1 MSKNKYYYQVLK
13 GDVYLSD
20 CPSIHVLIPYN
31 THDDLVI
38 REDCEETFREN
49 SYRIVEHLK
58 ETKQIDV
65 TQIIIDKLQ
74 KGEIK
79 VMCDIDSND
88 LYEYEEEIESNDNT
102 VKRIKPDGSERMK
115 DVNGDIIVSVYP

>member
-1 MSKNKYYYQVLK
+1 MRKNKYYYQVLK
-13 GDVYLSD
+13 GNIYLSD
-20 CPSIHVLIPYN
+20 FPSIRVLVPYN
-31 THDDLVI
+31 TQDDLVI
-38 REDCEETFREN
+38 REDGDETFRDN

-58 ETKQIDV
+58 KTKQIDI

-79 VMCDIDSND
+79 VMCDIDNDD
-88 LYEYEEEIESNDNT
+88 LYEYDEEIESDDKT

>member
-1 MSKNKYYYQVLK
+1 MSKYKYYYQVLK

-20 CPSIHVLIPYN
+20 CPSIHVLVPYH
-31 THDDLVI
+31 TQDDLVV
-38 REDCEETFREN
+38 REDGVTFHDN
-49 SYRIVEHLK
+49 SYYIVKHLK
-58 ETKQIDV
+58 ETKQIDI

-79 VMCDIDSND
+79 VMCDIDNDD
-88 LYEYEEEIESNDNT
+88 LYEYEKEIESNDNE
-102 VKRIKPDGSERMK
+102 VKRIKPDGSELMK

>member
-1 MSKNKYYYQVLK
+1 MSKSKYYYQVLK

-20 CPSIHVLIPYN
+20 CSSIHVLVPYH

-38 REDCEETFREN
+38 RENGETFHDN
-49 SYRIVEHLK
+49 SYYIVKHLK

-74 KGEIK
+74 KSEIK
-79 VMCDIDSND
+79 VMCDIDNDD

-102 VKRIKPDGSERMK
+102 VKRIKPDDSELMK

>member
-20 CPSIHVLIPYN
+20 LPSIHVLVPYN
-31 THDDLVI
+31 THDDLVV
-38 REDCEETFREN
+38 REESGETFRDN
-49 SYRIVEHLK
+49 SYYIVKHLK
-58 ETKQIDV
+58 ETKQIDI

-79 VMCDIDSND
+79 VMCDIDNDD

>member
-1 MSKNKYYYQVLK
+1 MSKSKYYYQVLK
-13 GDVYLSD
+13 GNIYLSD
-20 CPSIHVLIPYN
+20 LPSIHVLVPYH
-31 THDDLVI
+31 THDDLII
-38 REDCEETFREN
+38 REDGETFHDN
-49 SYRIVEHLK
+49 SYYIAKHLK

-79 VMCDIDSND
+79 VMCDIDNDD
-88 LYEYEEEIESNDNT
+88 LYECEEEIASNVNT